1 MPFFW
6 WENLNFLKKIK
17 KMQFW
22 WDKYHFL
29 ELAGKRQK
37 SIFWTFFGVLAS
49 RSDMFMSIDNINL
62 SISKIFIRK
71 YGYFCPSILTVVF
84 WPQKR
89 PNKIP
94 KGEIYYK
101 FVKFNVLWLKN
112 GQKQKNWLKTLETVI
127 FFRTCQYI
135 HLWRLDPGVLDY
147 MWALVTSARIFWH
160 EI

>member
-1 MPFFW
+1 MILAFLCLFFC
-6 WENLNFLKKIK
+6 EKIKIFWKNK

-22 WDKYHFL
+22 WDKYHFS
-29 ELAGKRQK
+29 ELAGKHQK

-49 RSDMFMSIDNINL
+49 RSDMFLSIDNINL

-71 YGYFCPSILTVVF
+71 YGYFCLFNFLVRHF
-84 WPQKR
+84 WQWFLGIFGRFRPQKW

-101 FVKFNVLWLKN
+101 FLKFNVLWLKN
-112 GQKQKNWLKTLETVI
+112 GQKQKDWLKTLESVI

-135 HLWRLDPGVLDY
+135 HLLRLDPG
-147 MWALVTSARIFWH
+147 
-160 EI
+160 